1 MIKRRFGEDFATA
14 ISSNLEVKAPESN
27 KRDAKGGKRRPREN
41 KGDRPDRKPR
51 EPREEKKAEAA
62 TVVPAAEEAPKQ
74 EESK

>member
-14 ISSNLEVKAPESN
+14 ISSNLEIKAAES
-27 KRDAKGGKRRPREN
+27 KKDAKGGKRRPREN
-41 KGDRPDRKPR
+41 RGDRPDRKPR